1 MNEFSIK
8 FRKAIFLCI
17 CLILFVSLQ
26 SCKAQKEKEKEKDKH
41 SESDKDK
48 ATTLHSFN
56 GTDGDTP
63 KGTLT
68 LVNDV
73 LYGFTSGGGTN
84 NKGVILKIDITGNNF
99 NVLYNFEDGNDNGT
113 GNEPHHDAMFYYDNV
128 LYGVACYGGKDNNGV
143 IFKINPDGT
152 GYSPVHIFTGGTDDG
167 AHPRSCVIV
176 KDNVFY
182 GATPEGGKEGRGVI
196 YKMNPDGSD
205 FTVMYSFNKSTGHNP
220 HCRLVLGSDGQTVYG
235 MTKSGGTGGV
245 GVVFGFNISNSAY
258 SVVHNFQKGSDN
270 SYTPE
275 HGFLTRVNNTLYGL
289 THYGGANDKGTVFS
303 VNEDSSG
310 YRVLHSF
317 GSDPKDGFS
326 PYGSLQLSNSFLYGT
341 TQEGGKNNRG
351 TIFKIETD
359 GNNYETIFSFD
370 KPTTGEYP
378 IDNVTISDDGTALY
392 CFGQE
397 GGANAQT
404 GAKKFGTIIKLDL
417 SGKQ

>member
-1 MNEFSIK
+1 MNKHLLK
-8 FRKAIFLCI
+8 FLKAISLCF
-17 CLILFVSLQ
+17 CFILFVSLQ
-26 SCKAQKEKEKEKDKH
+26 SCKAQKEKEKDKDKH
-41 SESDKDK
+41 HDSDKDK

-73 LYGFTSGGGTN
+73 LYGFTSAGGAN
-84 NKGVILKIDITGNNF
+84 NKGVILRIDNTGNNF
-99 NVLYNFEDGNDNGT
+99 SVMYNFTDGEQNGL

-196 YKMNPDGSD
+196 YKMNPDGSG
-205 FTVMYSFNKSTGHNP
+205 FKVLYSFAKSSGHNP

-245 GVVFGFNISNSAY
+245 GVVFGFNITNSAY
-258 SVVHNFQKGSDN
+258 SVVHNFQKGNDN

-275 HGFLTRVNNTLYGL
+275 HGFITRNNNTLYGL
-289 THYGGANDKGTVFS
+289 THYGGANDKGTIFS

-310 YRVLHSF
+310 YRILHPF
-317 GSDPKDGFS
+317 GSDPGDGYS

-351 TIFKIETD
+351 TIFKIGTD

-378 IDNVTISDDGTALY
+378 IDNVTISADGNTLY

-417 SGKQ
+417 TGIK